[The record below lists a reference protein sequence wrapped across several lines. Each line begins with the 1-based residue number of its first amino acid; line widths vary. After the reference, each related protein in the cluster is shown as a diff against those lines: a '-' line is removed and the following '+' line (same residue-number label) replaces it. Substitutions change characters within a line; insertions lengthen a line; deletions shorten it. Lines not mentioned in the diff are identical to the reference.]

1 MTIPLAELMMKGFSE
16 DRVTITGL
24 AQARRARSFSPGE

>member
-16 DRVTITGL
+16 DRVTITDL